1 MEISEIIHREQ
12 TPSKDRPFQCTHN
25 NCIRAFGRRSDLV
38 RHLRIHTNDRP
49 FKCRE
54 YQCDKSFI
62 QRSALTVHMRTHT
75 GEKPHL
81 CEYPQCGKRFSDS
94 SSLARH
100 RRTHT
105 GRKPY
110 RCSEGSC
117 TKRFVHKTTL
127 IQHMKTEHPTANQQ
141 QRVKW
146 QPFRQERQLHYYT
159 LSTQPTY
166 DYYSQQPSPPSPCSS
181 ITDDRSVSKSP
192 FSANNSLSPLL
203 LSSPFR
209 PSYTPLQQPMAVS
222 DKSSRFHDATSG
234 MQYSKLS
241 GFLTFSPPSPMF
253 Y

>member
-1 MEISEIIHREQ
+1 MTVAHSHDIGKVLGGFKIIRKKAKY
-12 TPSKDRPFQCTHN
+12 SNF
-25 NCIRAFGRRSDLV
+25 L
-38 RHLRIHTNDRP
+38 
-49 FKCRE
+49 
-54 YQCDKSFI
+54 
-62 QRSALTVHMRTHT
+62 
-75 GEKPHL
+75 
-81 CEYPQCGKRFSDS
+81 
-94 SSLARH
+94 

-110 RCSEGSC
+110 RCSEGLC

-127 IQHMKTEHPTANQQ
+127 IQHMKSEHPSVNQQ

-159 LSTQPTY
+159 HNQPTFEY
-166 DYYSQQPSPPSPCSS
+166 PVYSQQPSPSSPCSTV
-181 ITDDRSVSKSP
+181 TDDRSVSKSP
-192 FSANNSLSPLL
+192 FSTSSSLSPLL

-209 PSYTPLQQPMAVS
+209 PSYTPLQQSMAVS
-222 DKSSRFHDATSG
+222 DKGSRFHDATSG